1 MDNSLFRFEDSYRE
15 PRRKSNLFGWTI
27 AILLLIGFAF
37 AAWLGSFY
45 IFGQPERPD
54 SYRILK
60 KLHKIDPPKRFELT
74 AAPAGEFLNAK
85 QIYDRYNAMRP
96 AELALLNAELGRNYV
111 RNFQQ
116 VRGLVPYVV
125 GRFDVLEAHE
135 LNQSDLFTS
144 GIVALTR
151 AADRG
156 ELLMEHVYPAD
167 THDLPLMKQTLMPG
181 LEIKLERSHDISAI
195 IHADRLPDGRFLIT
209 AVPLLYGSYTVTHG
223 TGTFSLEPPNDLN
236 LAAGWPIFK
245 APLRRKAE
253 IHYSTYRARLAPA
266 DGSAMAVPGSPIFA
280 APPENELIR
289 VEPAIAVDAPKVTAV
304 SPKTESRLTELA
316 QTSKAGRNAKH
327 KKGAPSPA
335 LSVSP
340 AQPVVTQQSPVTAP
354 IQDVKRTPP
363 PSTPAKVIAQSMPPV
378 PAPSLPPVVSA
389 MPSASAIPSPA
400 APTVLPALPL
410 TGAENALASTAGGGN
425 WKTFEPGK
433 MPAGRLISTS
443 DLKDVADR
451 GLAGERYYLRGQ
463 FVVNFADANRAV
475 LRPRTR
481 LADTVLR
488 FGGSAKSTRII
499 VEFPAGY
506 SPPAQGSVVNRDEA
520 RPYEVTDV
528 RKQADGQ
535 LNVFVREIIQR

>member
-1 MDNSLFRFEDSYRE
+1 MDNSLFRFEDSYRR

-27 AILLLIGFAF
+27 AILFLIGFAF

-60 KLHKIDPPKRFELT
+60 KLHKIEPPKRFELT

-96 AELALLNAELGRNYV
+96 AELALVNAELARNYV

-125 GRFDVLEAHE
+125 GRFEILDVHE
-135 LNQSDLFTS
+135 LAGSDLFTS
-144 GIVALTR
+144 GMVALSR

-167 THDLPLMKQTLMPG
+167 GHDAPLMKQTLVPG
-181 LEIKLERSHDISAI
+181 LEVKLERSHDISAI
-195 IHADRLPDGRFLIT
+195 IHASRLPDGRLLIT
-209 AVPLLYGSYTVTHG
+209 AIPLLYGNYTVTHG
-223 TGTFSLEPPNDLN
+223 PGTFSLEPPNDLN

-245 APLRRKAE
+245 EPMRRKAE
-253 IHYSTYRARLAPA
+253 IHYNTYRNRIASART
-266 DGSAMAVPGSPIFA
+266 DAMATAGST
-280 APPENELIR
+280 PPPQNELIR
-289 VEPAIAVDAPKVTAV
+289 VETALAP
-304 SPKTESRLTELA
+304 
-316 QTSKAGRNAKH
+316 
-327 KKGAPSPA
+327 
-335 LSVSP
+335 
-340 AQPVVTQQSPVTAP
+340 
-354 IQDVKRTPP
+354 QDVKVAAASPAIV
-363 PSTPAKVIAQSMPPV
+363 PSPDEPIETLRSGKNGKRKKESASPV
-378 PAPSLPPVVSA
+378 
-389 MPSASAIPSPA
+389 PSASAKEPVIAENNSVPTPIPMPASSPVA
-400 APTVLPALPL
+400 QVNPTPPPPTPSQVVQNTSLEPEPSLAPQVTASPPTPMVLPALPI
-410 TGAENALASTAGGGN
+410 TGNEPENALASTAGGGN

-433 MPAGRLISTS
+433 MPAGRLINTS
-443 DLKDVADR
+443 DLKEVADR

-481 LADTVLR
+481 ITDTVLH
-488 FGGSAKSTRII
+488 FGGSKSTRII

-506 SPPAQGSVVNRDEA
+506 SPPPQGSVVSRDQA

-535 LNVFVREIIQR
+535 LNVFVREIMQR

>member
-1 MDNSLFRFEDSYRE
+1 MDNSLFRFEDSYRR

-27 AILLLIGFAF
+27 TILLLIGFAF

-85 QIYDRYNAMRP
+85 QIYARYNAMRP
-96 AELALLNAELGRNYV
+96 AELALVNAELGRNYI

-135 LNQSDLFTS
+135 LDQSDLFTS

-151 AADRG
+151 ATERG

-167 THDLPLMKQTLMPG
+167 AHDLPLMKQTLVPG
-181 LEIKLERSHDISAI
+181 LEIKLERAHDISAI
-195 IHADRLPDGRFLIT
+195 IHADRLPDGRLLIT
-209 AVPLLYGSYTVTHG
+209 AIPLLYGSYTVTHG
-223 TGTFSLEPPNDLN
+223 TGTFSLEPPDDLN
-236 LAAGWPIFK
+236 LAAGWPLFK
-245 APLRRKAE
+245 ESMRRKAE
-253 IHYSTYRARLAPA
+253 IRYNSYRSHIVSAEGGNTLA
-266 DGSAMAVPGSPIFA
+266 VGSPNFT

-289 VEPAIAVDAPKVTAV
+289 VEPAQAVEPPKVAAI
-304 SPKTESRLTELA
+304 SPKTESQLELA
-316 QTSKAGRNAKH
+316 QRKGGKNAKD

-335 LSVSP
+335 PTVLPV
-340 AQPVVTQQSPVTAP
+340 QPVVAERSPAISP
-354 IQDVKRTPP
+354 IQLAKRTSPLP
-363 PSTPAKVIAQSMPPV
+363 TPAKVVAQSSPPL
-378 PAPSLPPVVSA
+378 ATSSLPPVVSA
-389 MPSASAIPSPA
+389 PPAASIAPSPST
-400 APTVLPALPL
+400 PTVRPALPL
-410 TGAENALASTAGGGN
+410 TDAENALASTAGGGN

-443 DLKDVADR
+443 DLKEVADR

-481 LADTVLR
+481 LTDTVLR

-535 LNVFVREIIQR
+535 LNVFVREIMQR